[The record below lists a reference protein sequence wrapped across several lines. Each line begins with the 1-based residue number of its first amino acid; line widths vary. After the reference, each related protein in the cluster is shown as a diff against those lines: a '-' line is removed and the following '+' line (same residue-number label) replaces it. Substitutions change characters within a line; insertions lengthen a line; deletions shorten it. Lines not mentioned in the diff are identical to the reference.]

1 VGEASVYPESEETQD
16 CSHEADADG
25 HGGRNAPAEVDRWD
39 QRGANQDR
47 RRYLRTTLE
56 REWDTGGEER
66 QGSGRD
72 HPTPAR
78 REEEGA
84 GGESRQRAAS
94 NLVPDVGGA
103 QPGKTLSP
111 AKGFAGCR
119 ESETCHSVLKGTHQP
134 GSRGGSISM
143 GRARELAVGLMVL
156 SFFAVSTV
164 GNPHVT
170 RAADSD
176 PELTATL
183 DGRPIPLQD
192 VGRYYCDDFAY
203 PQI

>member
-1 VGEASVYPESEETQD
+1 
-16 CSHEADADG
+16 
-25 HGGRNAPAEVDRWD
+25 
-39 QRGANQDR
+39 
-47 RRYLRTTLE
+47 
-56 REWDTGGEER
+56 
-66 QGSGRD
+66 
-72 HPTPAR
+72 
-78 REEEGA
+78 
-84 GGESRQRAAS
+84 
-94 NLVPDVGGA
+94 
-103 QPGKTLSP
+103 
-111 AKGFAGCR
+111 
-119 ESETCHSVLKGTHQP
+119 
-134 GSRGGSISM
+134 M

-203 PQI
+203 PQIRCSSTRVLADAREALVTLLTSIDYVTIFDQPNYGGAYMNVSQDYSVLSLIGWNDRIGSFKARNSETGSFYVDWFYSGTVWAFCCNTQTASLGSYNNTFSSIRRT